1 MTPLRRRMTEDLIL
15 HNLSPKTIRLYINW
29 VADFAQYFHTSPEHL
44 GPEHVR
50 SYLLHLVQERQAS
63 WNVQKQARLALQFL
77 YRVTLGREW
86 VVEKVACPKAPKKL
100 PVVLSQ
106 DEMARFLDA
115 LQNPKHRALLM
126 TAYAAGLRL
135 SEVARLRVEDI
146 DSARMVIHVRQG
158 KGHKDRDVMLSPR
171 LLAVLREYWA
181 TYRPKPYL
189 FPGRQPDRPVSP
201 RTVQMVC
208 QRALAASGL
217 SKHVHM
223 HTLRHSF
230 ATHLL
235 ESGTDL
241 RTIQVLLGHHSF
253 STTARYLHITTA
265 ALKSTRS
272 PFDGL
277 ERPSRRRGP
286 AMTRPRLEVAE
297 VIRSCRDAFL
307 QRYGASLTP
316 EQRRALDDLTACRTA
331 ALGGHVLECP
341 ECGHQEV
348 SYNSCGNRHCPKCQ
362 ATAAARWLEA
372 QAADL
377 LDTPYFH
384 VVFTLPGALGPMALS
399 NPRVVYGLLMR
410 AAAQTLL
417 EVAAN
422 PKHLGA
428 EVGVLA
434 VLHTWGQNLTLHP
447 HVHCVVTGGGLSP
460 DESRWVAGRDDFFL
474 PVRILRRVFRGK
486 FLSGLRTAFQK
497 GRLRFPGRL
506 AALARPERFH
516 RLLDETVRTEWVVYA
531 KPPTKGPATVLKYL
545 ARYTHKTAISN
556 SRLVSLTDDQV
567 TFRWKDYAHGGRR
580 GTMTLEAVEFVRRF
594 LMHVLPSGFVRVRHY
609 GLLANRH
616 RQEKLARCRELL
628 GMAVPPQPDTGPDRS
643 RSDPAAGP

>member
-1 MTPLRRRMTEDLIL
+1 
-15 HNLSPKTIRLYINW
+15 
-29 VADFAQYFHTSPEHL
+29 
-44 GPEHVR
+44 
-50 SYLLHLVQERQAS
+50 
-63 WNVQKQARLALQFL
+63 
-77 YRVTLGREW
+77 
-86 VVEKVACPKAPKKL
+86 
-100 PVVLSQ
+100 
-106 DEMARFLDA
+106 
-115 LQNPKHRALLM
+115 
-126 TAYAAGLRL
+126 
-135 SEVARLRVEDI
+135 
-146 DSARMVIHVRQG
+146 
-158 KGHKDRDVMLSPR
+158 
-171 LLAVLREYWA
+171 
-181 TYRPKPYL
+181 
-189 FPGRQPDRPVSP
+189 
-201 RTVQMVC
+201 
-208 QRALAASGL
+208 
-217 SKHVHM
+217 
-223 HTLRHSF
+223 
-230 ATHLL
+230 
-235 ESGTDL
+235 
-241 RTIQVLLGHHSF
+241 
-253 STTARYLHITTA
+253 
-265 ALKSTRS
+265 
-272 PFDGL
+272 
-277 ERPSRRRGP
+277 
-286 AMTRPRLEVAE
+286 MTRPRLEVAE
-297 VIRSCRDAFL
+297 VIRSCRDTFL
-307 QRYGASLTP
+307 EQYGASLTT

-341 ECGHQEV
+341 GCGYQEV

-362 ATAAARWLEA
+362 ATAAARWLET

-384 VVFTLPGALGPMALS
+384 VVFSLPGALGPMALS

-428 EVGVLA
+428 EVGVLE

-447 HVHCVVTGGGLSP
+447 HVHCVVTGGGLSL
-460 DESRWVAGRDDFFL
+460 DESRWIAGRDDYFL
-474 PVRILRRVFRGK
+474 PVPILRCVFRGK
-486 FLSGLRTAFQK
+486 FLSGLRTAFQR

-506 AALARPERFH
+506 AALARPARFH

-567 TFRWKDYAHGGRR
+567 TFRWKDYTHGGRR

-628 GMAVPPQPDTGPDRS
+628 GMAVPPQPDTAPTDPDPIPPPSHEATVTPTRVCP
-643 RSDPAAGP
+643 RCGAGRMILVAEFPPIPLTEGITAGLEPFLILDSS